1 MSLILDA
8 LKKSEAE
15 RRLGQPPGLLSP
27 VIHPER
33 EPRRWGLW
41 LMLALLPLLV
51 AGAWWFGRSSVP
63 APALV
68 AVADAPAETAL
79 PALVSEPQTAVPTR
93 DVAAVPRPSQ
103 PAPERIDLPA
113 QDPASATPAR
123 AAPSALRARLPP
135 SEPAQDDPGERESLP
150 IAPDLAL
157 PLPGALPPA
166 ARSIPPEPAPPAS
179 LPAPLPA
186 PIAEAPAPAAIPPA
200 ANDEP
205 WLPTLRELD
214 AGLRS
219 ELPPLRVT
227 MHVYNADP
235 ERRFVLIDGRRYTEG
250 SKLSAE
256 LELVEIRREGSV
268 LGFRGRQFL
277 LPR

>member
-1 MSLILDA
+1 MSLILEA

-27 VIHPER
+27 VIRPGK

-41 LMLALLPLLV
+41 LVLGLLPALV
-51 AGAWWFGRSSVP
+51 AGAWWYGRSSVP
-63 APALV
+63 APVLV
-68 AVADAPAETAL
+68 AVADAPAETAA
-79 PALVSEPQTAVPTR
+79 PAAAPEPQTAVPSR
-93 DVAAVPRPSQ
+93 EVAAAPRPSQ
-103 PAPERIDLPA
+103 PAPARVDLPA

-135 SEPAQDDPGERESLP
+135 AEPAQEDPGERESLP

-166 ARSIPPEPAPPAS
+166 ARQVPPEPAPPPAA
-179 LPAPLPA
+179 LPAPVAQPA
-186 PIAEAPAPAAIPPA
+186 APASIPSAA

-250 SKLSAE
+250 SKLTAE